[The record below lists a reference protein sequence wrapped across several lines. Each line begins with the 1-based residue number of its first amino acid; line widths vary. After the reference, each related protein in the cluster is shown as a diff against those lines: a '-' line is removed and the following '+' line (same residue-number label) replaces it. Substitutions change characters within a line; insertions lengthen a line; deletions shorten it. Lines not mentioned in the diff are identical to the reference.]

1 MKPHDQFA
9 KNYLEELLSPLGRV
23 EISKEIT
30 DETRQ
35 IDLFFSPH
43 PDRQITV
50 DNLGLLGQIALN
62 SALLEPYRNS
72 PTRADVRN
80 CLSKLTAVFAE
91 LQRQAKRENSSY
103 NEENLPRLWILAP
116 LVSETILNGFGAVL
130 DPNWPEGVYFLPPL
144 QRTAIIVINQLP
156 VNFHT
161 LWLRL
166 LGKGKTQN
174 QAVRE
179 LLELPIGN
187 NYRQNV
193 IELLVSWR
201 VSVEIQNILEEEDRE
216 VFMTLSQT
224 YLEWKEAVRRQAR
237 EEALEEGRQARE
249 EALEEGRQ
257 AGLQAGLQEARRGM
271 IENLLQ
277 VRFGQLDDSFNPV
290 IEGLLSLSPSESSR
304 LLIESAREEL
314 FERFHDITPQ

>member
-1 MKPHDQFA
+1 
-9 KNYLEELLSPLGRV
+9 
-23 EISKEIT
+23 
-30 DETRQ
+30 
-35 IDLFFSPH
+35 
-43 PDRQITV
+43 
-50 DNLGLLGQIALN
+50 
-62 SALLEPYRNS
+62 
-72 PTRADVRN
+72 
-80 CLSKLTAVFAE
+80 
-91 LQRQAKRENSSY
+91 
-103 NEENLPRLWILAP
+103 
-116 LVSETILNGFGAVL
+116 
-130 DPNWPEGVYFLPPL
+130 VYFLPPV

-174 QAVRE
+174 QAVGE
-179 LLELPIGN
+179 LLKLPLGN

-237 EEALEEGRQARE
+237 Q

-304 LLIESAREEL
+304 LLIESSRGDL
-314 FERFHDITPQ
+314 FQRFHDITPQ